1 MEHIPPPPPNKPSK
15 TMTVPLKINYTF
27 FCGISTLAIALII
40 KSIHFIIY
48 FEFLFEETSTWLPN
62 SVTSGFKA
70 RTKPRSLVSLADWFN
85 NELNYDLIVSD
96 TTDLTRATDPQHH
109 FKCHQFVIHLRSAAL
124 LSALLEHQIGKVNHV
139 PVVYLPDLLDLPDL
153 LGYLLRLFYDDQLV
167 EQDEKFRSL
176 TELYKVM
183 LSRVRSGLATDHVTA
198 LRDEHASLRSRSAAL
213 V

>member
-15 TMTVPLKINYTF
+15 PITGPLKINYTF
-27 FCGISTLAIALII
+27 ICSSSALALII
-40 KSIHFIIY
+40 KSIYFSIY
-48 FEFLFEETSTWLPN
+48 FEFLLKETSTWLPN

-70 RTKPRSLVSLADWFN
+70 RTKPRSLVSLAGWFN

-96 TTDLTRATDPQHH
+96 TTDLTRVTDPQHH

-176 TELYKVM
+176 TELYKVL

-198 LRDEHASLRSRSAAL
+198 LRDEHASLRTRSAAL